1 MVVIE
6 QINGKETNPAPIKKE
21 GSEIDYS
28 LDKVDEQKFQDYKKM
43 TDYIKEKGWDFWDEY
58 NNIME
63 KAIKPFEKLYK
74 DILNKGNVNK
84 INVENKDLSSMSNEA
99 LNQEAEKIL
108 EPQPEELD
116 WQKEIIKKI
125 NWNGSPEE
133 IQKLNEIISN
143 NMADVQ
149 NYWKKI
155 WGENEKQM

>member
-143 NMADVQ
+143 NMTDVQ